1 MASSIATSR
10 ELSHP
15 GTAESDHAQAWR
27 QFLESYSPSILRL
40 IRRANVCRGD
50 EVMDVYLRVCERLE
64 RDECAR
70 LFAFDPGRG
79 TIVAWL
85 AVVVRRVT
93 VDWVRSRAGR
103 RRHFASIT
111 RLGTLERC
119 AFELKYWQDLPPDD
133 YAASLTALVGRPVL
147 ADEAD
152 AALERVERAL
162 DQRHRTDLCA
172 ALTRAQPA
180 VSLDRREGEASLP
193 VPDRRPDPEERMLT
207 AEISGQ
213 LGRLLTRLPG
223 EDRQILQLKYAHGCS
238 HREMSTTLGVD
249 VNDDRVRRAVAR
261 LRALIGRRGFSYA
274 EVSVPGVRFLMTV
287 PFRPRSGSDAL
298 AHMGDL
304 G

>member
-1 MASSIATSR
+1 MASSIATSAALPR
-10 ELSHP
+10 S

-40 IRRANVCRGD
+40 IRRADVCRRD

-64 RDECAR
+64 RDEGAR
-70 LFAFDPGRG
+70 LSAFDPGRG

-93 VDWVRSRAGR
+93 VDWVRSRVGR

-111 RLGTLERC
+111 RLGMLERC
-119 AFELKYWQDLPPDD
+119 AFELKYWQDPPPGD

-147 ADEAD
+147 ANEAD

-162 DQRHRTDLCA
+162 DQRHRIDLCA

-180 VSLDRREGEASLP
+180 VSIDRCGDEGSLP
-193 VPDRRPDPEERMLT
+193 VADHRPDPEKRMLT
-207 AEISGQ
+207 AEIAGEM
-213 LGRLLTRLPG
+213 GRLLARLPD

-238 HREMSTTLGVD
+238 HREMSATLGVE
-249 VNDDRVRRAVAR
+249 VSDDRVRRAVAR

-304 G
+304 R